1 MENSVI
7 EVGFIMLHKHL
18 YGFYIIY
25 PFLLVMHRYGI
36 LPMFRLTDITFPILA
51 NTDNRSDISITS
63 KSTNNR
69 HHYAIK
75 LLLNVFEH
83 HP

>member
-1 MENSVI
+1 MYNNYVMS
-7 EVGFIMLHKHL
+7 
-18 YGFYIIY
+18 Y
-25 PFLLVMHRYGI
+25 LVMHRYGI

-51 NTDNRSDISITS
+51 DTDINITS
-63 KSTNNR
+63 KSANNR

>member
-1 MENSVI
+1 MDQRT
-7 EVGFIMLHKHL
+7 K
-18 YGFYIIY
+18 YIITIY
-25 PFLLVMHRYGI
+25 SRDSTILISTNHIFLVMHRYEI
-36 LPMFRLTDITFPILA
+36 LPMFRLTDVTFPILA
-51 NTDNRSDISITS
+51 DTDNRSDISITS
-63 KSTNNR
+63 KSANNR

>member
-1 MENSVI
+1 MYTI
-7 EVGFIMLHKHL
+7 
-18 YGFYIIY
+18 
-25 PFLLVMHRYGI
+25 VMHRYGI

-51 NTDNRSDISITS
+51 DTDNRSDISITS
-63 KSTNNR
+63 KSANNR